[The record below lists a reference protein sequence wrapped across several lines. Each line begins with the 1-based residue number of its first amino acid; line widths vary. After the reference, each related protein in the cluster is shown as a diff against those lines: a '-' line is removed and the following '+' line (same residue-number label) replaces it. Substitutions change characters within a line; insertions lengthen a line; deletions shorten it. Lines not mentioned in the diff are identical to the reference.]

1 MRKNPIRLLAVSL
14 LAFVLTSC
22 GTNKEIVKN
31 EQAAIA
37 QPEIQK
43 SEIVSELLEQARQ
56 SYVSALAKQE
66 INSVSEAITNY
77 ENALRIINNLSYY
90 PGIEEN
96 DAYTELSTS
105 IIDDYKSYIDGL
117 PELPENASFAAL
129 EEWIGK
135 SVPEISLATNTK
147 TAEPQE
153 KIVIDSEIPLVMN
166 AQVQQK
172 LDYFQQGRGRKYMA
186 LWLSR
191 SGRYFPVMKEI
202 FAKEGTPQQLL
213 YLSMVESGVNPTV
226 RSFAGAV
233 GMWQFMRSTGRIYG
247 LTSDFHFDERRD
259 VFKSSKAAARHL
271 KDLYNSLGD
280 WYLALA
286 SYNAGEGRIQ
296 RAIRRSGSKDFWELQ
311 QYLPKETRAYV
322 PQYIAATLIA
332 MDPEKYGF
340 TDIEFQKKLEFETIK
355 VSDAIDLEYL
365 AGACNLSAEEL
376 ADLNPEL
383 TMNSTP
389 ANYLGGY
396 ELKIPVGKQNL
407 FAAALENVPQTA
419 KRQFAFHTVKRGE
432 SLAKVASNYGISKA
446 DLADA
451 NNISV
456 KTRLKKGIRL
466 KIPYKSTFTATDFAY
481 NSNEASAVETS
492 NENSVETNSD
502 EYVSPYKNLNNEKL
516 AQLPTL
522 MNDSKDAASDETVT
536 DESDEAVEQDQSVQ
550 LKPAGK
556 AVVSY
561 KVKQN
566 ESLLGIADLFN
577 VRVSDIRNWNNIP
590 YTETIKVSQTLK
602 IYVSEEKADYY
613 ASLDNQT
620 SQEKTTSS
628 NVDVAKH
635 TWTYYKVRRG
645 DHLSS
650 IASKYKVS
658 IAVLK
663 DWNNLKS
670 NKVFKGQK
678 LKVSSQAKTNNF
690 ASLEDNS
697 EKIGV
702 TQRTFKYKVHR
713 GESLGKIADKFGV
726 RINQIRNWN
735 KLSSNDISAGQV
747 LKIYNT
753 ETSSMGDAI
762 SKTPGILTN
771 YTVKKGETIG
781 QIAEQFHVSSSL
793 IRKWNGIKNNNILAG
808 QKLKIYSDS
817 EPVSKS
823 SRRAQDSVTK
833 KSSGSTS
840 YKVRKGDSLDAIARR
855 FNLEIQD
862 IKQLNKLSSNKI
874 VVGQKLVLN

>member
-1 MRKNPIRLLAVSL
+1 MRKKPIRLLAVCL

-22 GTNKEIVKN
+22 GTNKEAVKN
-31 EQAAIA
+31 EQAAIT

-56 SYVSALAKQE
+56 SYVLALAKQE

-96 DAYTELSTS
+96 DAYTELSAS

-135 SVPEISLATNTK
+135 SIPELSVAKNKISS
-147 TAEPQE
+147 EPQD
-153 KIVIDSEIPLVMN
+153 KIVINSEIPLVMN
-166 AQVQQK
+166 DQVQQWV
-172 LDYFQQGRGRKYMA
+172 DYFQGKGKHHMS
-186 LWLSR
+186 LWLAR
-191 SGRYFPVMKEI
+191 SGKYFPIMKEI
-202 FAKEGTPQQLL
+202 FAKEGTPQQLMFL
-213 YLSMVESGVNPTV
+213 CMIESGVNPTA

-233 GMWQFMRSTGRIYG
+233 GLWQFMRSTGRIYG

-259 VFKSSKAAARHL
+259 VFKSSKAAAKHL

-296 RAIRRSGSKDFWELQ
+296 RAIRRSGTKDFWELQ
-311 QYLPKETRAYV
+311 QYLPRETRSYV
-322 PQYIAATLIA
+322 PTYIAATLIA
-332 MDPEKYGF
+332 MEPEKYGF

-355 VSDAIDLEYL
+355 VSEAIDLEYFASACSLSGEAL
-365 AGACNLSAEEL
+365 AE
-376 ADLNPEL
+376 LNPEL

-396 ELKIPVGKQNL
+396 DLKIPLGTQHL
-407 FAAALENVPQTA
+407 FAAALENVPQSA

-432 SLAKVASNYGISKA
+432 TLAKVASLYGISKT

-451 NNISV
+451 NNVSF

-481 NSNEASAVETS
+481 NSNETSAVETS
-492 NENSVETNSD
+492 TENADETNSE

-516 AQLPTL
+516 AQLPSL
-522 MNDSKDAASDETVT
+522 MNDPKDAVADESVADENDET
-536 DESDEAVEQDQSVQ
+536 VEQDQSVQ

-556 AVVSY
+556 AVVTY

-590 YTETIKVSQTLK
+590 YTETIKVSQTLN
-602 IYVSEEKADYY
+602 IYVPEEKVEYY

-628 NVDVAKH
+628 NVDVTKH

-645 DHLSS
+645 DNLSS
-650 IASKYKVS
+650 IAAKYKVS
-658 IAVLK
+658 LAVLR

-670 NKVFKGQK
+670 NRVVKGRK
-678 LKVSSQAKTNNF
+678 LKISRDPKNTNF
-690 ASLEDNS
+690 ASLEEKS
-697 EKIGV
+697 EKMGA

-735 KLSSNDISAGQV
+735 KLTTNDITVGQV
-747 LKIYNT
+747 LKIYNS
-753 ETSSMGDAI
+753 ESSSSMGDAI

-793 IRKWNGIKNNNILAG
+793 IRKWNGIKKNNILAG
-808 QKLKIYSDS
+808 QKLKIYSDN

-823 SRRAQDSVTK
+823 SKRSQDSITK
-833 KSSGSTS
+833 KSSKSTA
-840 YKVRKGDSLDAIARR
+840 YKVRKGDSLDSIAKR

>member
-31 EQAAIA
+31 EQAAIT

-96 DAYTELSTS
+96 DAYTELSAS

-135 SVPEISLATNTK
+135 SVPEISLAVNKK

-166 AQVQQK
+166 AQVQQWV
-172 LDYFQQGRGRKYMA
+172 DYFQGKGKHHMA
-186 LWLSR
+186 LWLAR
-191 SGRYFPVMKEI
+191 SGKYFPILKEI
-202 FAKEGTPQQLL
+202 FAKEGTPQQLMFL
-213 YLSMVESGVNPTV
+213 CMIESGVNPTA
-226 RSFAGAV
+226 RSWAGAV

-259 VFKSSKAAARHL
+259 FFKASKAAARHL
-271 KDLYNSLGD
+271 KDLHNSLGD

-296 RAIRRSGSKDFWELQ
+296 RAIRRSGSNDFWELQ
-311 QYLPKETRAYV
+311 QYLPKETRSYV

-332 MDPEKYGF
+332 MEPEKYGF
-340 TDIEFQKKLEFETIK
+340 TNIEFQKKLEFETIK
-355 VSDAIDLEYL
+355 VSDAIDLEYF
-365 AGACNLSAEEL
+365 ASACNLSAEEL

-389 ANYLGGY
+389 ANYFGGY
-396 ELKIPVGKQNL
+396 ELKIPIGTSNL
-407 FAAALENVPQTA
+407 FAAALVNVPPTA
-419 KRQFAFHTVKRGE
+419 KKQFAYHTIKRGE
-432 SLAKVASNYGISKA
+432 SLAKVASMYGVSKS

-456 KTRLKKGIRL
+456 KTRLKRGVKL
-466 KIPYKSTFTATDFAY
+466 KIPYKATLTATDFAY
-481 NSNEASAVETS
+481 NSNETSAVETS
-492 NENSVETNSD
+492 EENSSD
-502 EYVSPYKNLNNEKL
+502 DYVSPYKNLNNEKL

-522 MNDSKDAASDETVT
+522 INDFKEVVTEETGIEDTDETT
-536 DESDEAVEQDQSVQ
+536 EQDQPIH

-556 AVVSY
+556 AVVTY

-577 VRVSDIRNWNNIP
+577 VRVSDLRNWNNIP
-590 YTETIKVSQTLK
+590 YTETIKVSQTLNV
-602 IYVSEEKADYY
+602 YVPEEKVEYY

-628 NVDVAKH
+628 NVDVTKH

-678 LKVSSQAKTNNF
+678 LKVSSQSKTNNF
-690 ASLEDNS
+690 ASLENNS

-702 TQRTFKYKVHR
+702 TQRTFKYKVRR

-726 RINQIRNWN
+726 RINQLRNWN
-735 KLSSNDISAGQV
+735 KLNSNDIAAGQV
-747 LKIYNT
+747 LKIHNS
-753 ETSSMGDAI
+753 ESSSMGDAI

-781 QIAEQFHVSSSL
+781 EIAEQFHVSTSE
-793 IRKWNGIKNNNILAG
+793 IKKWNAIKKSNILAG

-817 EPVSKS
+817 EPVSKAN
-823 SRRAQDSVTK
+823 RRSQDSVTK
-833 KSSGSTS
+833 KSSKSTS
-840 YKVRKGDSLDAIARR
+840 YKVKKGDSLDSIAKR
-855 FNLEIQD
+855 FNLEITE
-862 IKQLNKLSSNKI
+862 IKQLNRLNSNKI
-874 VVGQKLVLN
+874 IVGQKLVLN

>member
-1 MRKNPIRLLAVSL
+1 MKKKPVWLLAVSL

-22 GTNKEIVKN
+22 GTNKEVAKN
-31 EQAAIA
+31 EQAVTT

-66 INSVSEAITNY
+66 LNSVAEAINNY

-135 SVPEISLATNTK
+135 SIPEISLVANKK
-147 TAEPQE
+147 TAEPEE
-153 KIVIDSEIPLVMN
+153 KIVIDSEIPLVIN
-166 AQVQQK
+166 DQVQQR
-172 LDYFQQGRGRKYMA
+172 LDYFQGNGRKYMS

-191 SGRYFPVMKEI
+191 AGKYFPIMKEI

-213 YLSMVESGVNPTV
+213 YLSMIESGVNPTA
-226 RSFAGAV
+226 RSWAGAV

-259 VFKSSKAAARHL
+259 VFKASKAAARHL
-271 KDLYNSLGD
+271 KDLHNSLGD

-296 RAIRRSGSKDFWELQ
+296 RAIRRSGSNDFWELQ
-311 QYLPKETRAYV
+311 QYLPKETRSYV

-332 MDPEKYGF
+332 MEPEKYGF
-340 TDIEFQKKLEFETIK
+340 TNIEFQKKLEFETIK
-355 VSDAIDLEYL
+355 VTDAIDLEYF

-376 ADLNPEL
+376 AELNPEL

-396 ELKIPVGKQNL
+396 ELKIPVGTSNL
-407 FAAALENVPQTA
+407 FAVALENVPPTA
-419 KRQFAFHTVKRGE
+419 KKQFAYHTIKRGE
-432 SLAKVASNYGISKA
+432 SLAKIASMYGVSKS

-456 KTRLKKGIRL
+456 KTRLKRGVKL
-466 KIPYKSTFTATDFAY
+466 KIPYKSSFTATDFAY
-481 NSNEASAVETS
+481 NSNETSAVETS
-492 NENSVETNSD
+492 DENNSD
-502 EYVSPYKNLNNEKL
+502 DYVSPYKNLNNEKL

-522 MNDSKDAASDETVT
+522 MNDSKEVVSDETVT
-536 DESDEAVEQDQSVQ
+536 EETEETTEQDQPIQ

-556 AVVSY
+556 VVVTY

-577 VRVSDIRNWNNIP
+577 VRVSDLRNWNNIP
-590 YTETIKVSQTLK
+590 YTETIKVSQTLNV
-602 IYVSEEKADYY
+602 YVPEEKAEYY

-620 SQEKTTSS
+620 SKEKTTRSS
-628 NVDVAKH
+628 VDISKQA
-635 TWTYYKVRRG
+635 WTYYKVRRG
-645 DHLSS
+645 DNLSS
-650 IASKYKVS
+650 IASKHKVS
-658 IAVLK
+658 VTSLK
-663 DWNNLKS
+663 DWNNLSS
-670 NKVFKGQK
+670 NRVVKGQK
-678 LKVSSQAKTNNF
+678 LKISSGSKTSNF
-690 ASLEDNS
+690 ASAD
-697 EKIGV
+697 EKTESSV
-702 TQRTFKYKVHR
+702 STQRTFKYKVHR
-713 GESLGKIADKFGV
+713 GESLSKIADKFGV
-726 RINQIRNWN
+726 RINQIRSWN
-735 KLSSNDISAGQV
+735 KLQSNDIATGQV
-747 LKIYNT
+747 LRIHSA
-753 ETSSMGDAI
+753 ESSSMGDAI

-771 YTVKKGETIG
+771 YTVRKGETIG
-781 QIAEQFHVSSSL
+781 QIAEQFHVSASS
-793 IRKWNGIKNNNILAG
+793 IKKWNGIRKNNILAG
-808 QKLKIYSDS
+808 QKLKIYSDN
-817 EPVSKS
+817 EPVSKV
-823 SRRAQDSVTK
+823 SRKSQDSVSK
-833 KSSGSTS
+833 KSSKSTS
-840 YKVRKGDSLDAIARR
+840 YKVRKGDSLDAIAKR
-855 FNLEIQD
+855 FNLEIQE
-862 IKQLNKLSSNKI
+862 IKQLNKLVSNKI

>member
-1 MRKNPIRLLAVSL
+1 MKKKPVWLLAVSL
-14 LAFVLTSC
+14 LAFVITSC
-22 GTNKEIVKN
+22 GTNKEVAKN
-31 EQAAIA
+31 EQAVTT

-66 INSVSEAITNY
+66 INSVAEAINNY

-135 SVPEISLATNTK
+135 SIPEISLAANKK
-147 TAEPQE
+147 TAEPRE
-153 KIVIDSEIPLVMN
+153 KIVIDSEIPLVIN

-172 LDYFQQGRGRKYMA
+172 LDYFQQGSGRKYMA

-213 YLSMVESGVNPTV
+213 YLSMIESGLNPTV
-226 RSFAGAV
+226 RSFASAV
-233 GMWQFMRSTGRIYG
+233 GMWQFMRSTGRMYG

-259 VFKSSKAAARHL
+259 VVKSSKAAARHL

-340 TDIEFQKKLEFETIK
+340 TNIEFQKKLEFETIK
-355 VSDAIDLEYL
+355 VSDAIDLEYF

-376 ADLNPEL
+376 AELNPEL

-389 ANYLGGY
+389 SNYIGGY
-396 ELKIPVGKQNL
+396 ELKIPVGTSNI
-407 FAAALENVPQTA
+407 FAVALENVPQSA

-432 SLAKVASNYGISKA
+432 SVAKVASHYGISKT

-456 KTRLKKGIRL
+456 KTRLKRGAKL
-466 KIPYKSTFTATDFAY
+466 KIPFKSSFTATDFAY
-481 NSNEASAVETS
+481 NSNETSAVETS
-492 NENSVETNSD
+492 DENNSD
-502 EYVSPYKNLNNEKL
+502 DYVSPYNNLSNEKL

-522 MNDSKDAASDETVT
+522 MNDSKEVVSDETAIEET
-536 DESDEAVEQDQSVQ
+536 DETTEQDQPIQ

-556 AVVSY
+556 VVVTY

-577 VRVSDIRNWNNIP
+577 VRVSDLRNWNNIP
-590 YTETIKVSQTLK
+590 YTETIKVSQTLNVY
-602 IYVSEEKADYY
+602 IPEEKAEYY

-620 SQEKTTSS
+620 SKEKTTRSS
-628 NVDVAKH
+628 VDISKQA
-635 TWTYYKVRRG
+635 WTYYKVRRG
-645 DHLSS
+645 DNLTS
-650 IASKYKVS
+650 IASKFKVNV
-658 IAVLK
+658 ATLK
-663 DWNNLKS
+663 DWNNLSSNRVKS
-670 NKVFKGQK
+670 GQK
-678 LKVSSQAKTNNF
+678 LKISSEPKTNSF
-690 ASLEDNS
+690 ASADENNERPVS
-697 EKIGV
+697 I
-702 TQRTFKYKVHR
+702 QRTFKYKVRR

-726 RINQIRNWN
+726 RINQLRTWN
-735 KLSSNDISAGQV
+735 KLNSNDIAAGQV
-747 LKIYNT
+747 LKIHNS
-753 ETSSMGDAI
+753 ESSSMGDAI

-771 YTVKKGETIG
+771 YTVRKGETIG
-781 QIAEQFHVSSSL
+781 QIAEQFHVSVSS
-793 IRKWNGIKNNNILAG
+793 IINWNGIRKNRILAG
-808 QKLKIYSDS
+808 QKLKIYSDG
-817 EPVSKS
+817 EPVSKVTRKS
-823 SRRAQDSVTK
+823 QDSVSK
-833 KSSGSTS
+833 KSSKNTT
-840 YKVRKGDSLDAIARR
+840 YKVRKGDSLDAIAKR
-855 FNLEIQD
+855 FNLEIQE
-862 IKQLNKLSSNKI
+862 IKQLNKLVSNKI